1 MKKSFKQILTG
12 ISIWA
17 VTLLV
22 GFSLTSVCFSIADK
36 LTRNEMRIMF
46 VIDIAIILAIG
57 TAAWFIYE
65 SKTGKKI
72 RDERFEKR
80 HNERIEKNKADM
92 AELEKIIEQFA
103 A

>member
-1 MKKSFKQILTG
+1 MKKSFKEILTG

-17 VTLLV
+17 VTLIV
-22 GFSLTSVCFSIADK
+22 GFSITSICFSLMDR

-65 SKTGKKI
+65 SKTGKRL
-72 RDERFEKR
+72 RDEKFEKR
-80 HNERIEKNKADM
+80 HSERIEKNKADM
-92 AELEKIIEQFA
+92 AEIEKIIEQFA